1 MIFAENGHVKI
12 EGNGIELMAEVVC
25 ILHSIYHT
33 FSDKYGKEIAN
44 EKFVELGRLAV
55 MSEEEM
61 IEEMKKKIS
70 DLAER

>member
-1 MIFAENGHVKI
+1 MIFTENGHVEIK
-12 EGNGIELMAEVVC
+12 GNGIKLMAEAVC

-44 EKFVELGRLAV
+44 KKLVEIGRLAV

-61 IEEMKKKIS
+61 REEMTKKIM